1 MKKKILAGLAIGLF
15 TVAMSANAY
24 ADLVPPTPVP
34 EPSTLLLLGGGLA
47 GMVIF
52 LKKKK

>member
-1 MKKKILAGLAIGLF
+1 MNKKILAGLAIGLF

-24 ADLVPPTPVP
+24 AAITPTPVP

-47 GMVIF
+47 GMVFF